1 MPVLVLPP
9 KYARRILL
17 TAITI
22 QLVLF
27 LIEARGLVGA
37 LANSRT
43 ANRPQVV
50 GAFVR
55 VIDGHGYYAW
65 LRSMLIDGD
74 WQFENEFDFYRA
86 HWNGGESL
94 RGRTPTG
101 ATPNQWSVGPALV
114 WAAGVIPVHLIATA
128 CGWEQ
133 EEPVGYGPA
142 YQLAVGGVTLALSVA
157 TLLFTYGAARRFA
170 PPEAAAAAAAVIVL
184 GTSLV
189 AYGSAE
195 VAMAHGPAAA
205 ALAAFLFVWLKTE
218 GGISTRRWFVLG
230 LLLGITCLMRW
241 QLATFAV
248 VPAAEAVGLMV
259 AAGWRRAPV
268 LFLRLMATAGLG
280 ALIGF
285 APQITAWWVVY
296 GAPLH
301 NPHPTHPD
309 WLAPSFWRVLGSTD
323 RSLFFWTPVTL
334 LAVFGYGVAV
344 RSSAPRYG
352 AARMLFL
359 GAAVQIYL
367 LAAVCDRGV
376 FLGWS
381 FGFRMLTETCVVLVV
396 GLAAWFDRA
405 GLRRPTL
412 LASVSSGLVLWN
424 LILLGLY
431 RHGILP
437 PEGSGPAVLVRAAA
451 QYLHWRPLEAVISV
465 AMALGLLRVLTAGFQ
480 RPAPVAARA
489 LDSVELPGVRRA
501 A

>member
-1 MPVLVLPP
+1 MTTLALPP
-9 KYARRILL
+9 KCAGYVLSVAV
-17 TAITI
+17 AI
-22 QLVLF
+22 QFVLF
-27 LIEARGLVGA
+27 LTEARDA
-37 LANSRT
+37 LAALTDSRT
-43 ANRPQVV
+43 ANRPQVA
-50 GAFVR
+50 GALVR

-65 LRSMLIDGD
+65 LRSALVDGD

-86 HWNGGESL
+86 HWKGGESL
-94 RGRTPTG
+94 RGRTRTG
-101 ATPNQWSVGPALV
+101 ATPNHWSVGPALV
-114 WAAGVIPVHLIATA
+114 WAAGVVPVHLLATA

-133 EEPVGYGPA
+133 EEPAGYGPA
-142 YQLAVGGVTLALSVA
+142 YQLAIGSVTLALSVA
-157 TLLFTYGAARRFA
+157 TLLLAYGIACRFA
-170 PPEAAAAAAAVIVL
+170 PPGAAAAAAAVIVL

-189 AYGSAE
+189 AYGAVE
-195 VAMAHGPAAA
+195 VVMAHGPAAA

-268 LFLRLMATAGLG
+268 LFLRLTAAAGFG

-285 APQITAWWVVY
+285 APQIAAWWVVY
-296 GAPLH
+296 GVPLL

-309 WLAPSFWRVLGSTD
+309 WFAPSFWRVLGSTD

-334 LAVFGYGVAV
+334 LAVLGYGAAV
-344 RSSAPRYG
+344 RSSAVRHD
-352 AARMLFL
+352 AARMLLL
-359 GAAVQIYL
+359 GAVVQIYF

-396 GLAAWFDRA
+396 GLAVWFDRA
-405 GLRRPTL
+405 GGRRPVL
-412 LASVSSGLVLWN
+412 LASVSCGLVLWN

-431 RHGILP
+431 RHGFQP

-451 QYLHWRPLEAVISV
+451 RYLQSRRLDAAISV
-465 AMALGLLRVLTAGFQ
+465 AMVLGLLRVLATALRQ
-480 RPAPVAARA
+480 PAPVGVPAPEPAGPP
-489 LDSVELPGVRRA
+489 DVRRET
-501 A
+501 